1 MSDLFCFVLFCFLSC
16 LIFFLRFLFPR
27 ASATNGADSEDKP
40 AKVEEK
46 KAEKAEKSE
55 KSEKSEKK
63 VRLFFAFS
71 S

>member
-1 MSDLFCFVLFCFLSC
+1 LFCFVLFFVLSY
-16 LIFFLRFLFPR
+16 FFLRFLFPR

>member
-1 MSDLFCFVLFCFLSC
+1 LFCFVFVFCLVLFFSPFSL
-16 LIFFLRFLFPR
+16 PR